1 MFPVPSEF
9 TIAEV
14 YLPPIL
20 VAVALGVLAATVTSR
35 WMNRYRLKRN
45 VVNPSLVFL
54 SMTAIYTVVIGTVF
68 IGI

>member
-20 VAVALGVLAATVTSR
+20 VASVLGVMAAVITSR
-35 WMNRYRLKRN
+35 WMNQRGISRHLVY
-45 VVNPSLVFL
+45 PSLVFM
-54 SMTAIYTVVIGTVF
+54 SMTAIYTVVIGTVL